1 MKDRFYAKVQ
11 ISEDGG
17 MKVTPK
23 ELANDIG
30 WMSGREDEVSIDGVD
45 TFENGSV
52 VIYGIELDTNRRF
65 EASYTL
71 NEIFYSGFFGDED
84 EDDEQEDK

>member
-1 MKDRFYAKVQ
+1 
-11 ISEDGG
+11 

-52 VIYGIELDTNRRF
+52 VIYGTELDTNRRF

-71 NEIFYSGFFGDED
+71 NEIFYSEFFGDED